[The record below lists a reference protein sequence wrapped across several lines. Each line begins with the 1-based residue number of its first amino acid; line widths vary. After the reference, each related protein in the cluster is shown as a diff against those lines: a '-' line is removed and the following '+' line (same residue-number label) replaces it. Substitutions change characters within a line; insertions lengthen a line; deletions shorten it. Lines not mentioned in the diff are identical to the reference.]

1 MANNNICSA
10 IIENGLNC
18 RKSCFLRTTCC
29 NMCHDHCKI
38 YCGNYEPIEYI
49 GENVDNDHY
58 QGNVTNS
65 HENDDNDYDDSDSF
79 INNEKQDLEL
89 EDDEEEED
97 EEDLD
102 ESSEKIEQLISTR
115 VLRKRKNNIPNDN
128 TTSKKNKD

>member
-89 EDDEEEED
+89 EDDEE
-97 EEDLD
+97 DLD